1 MNQNHSQKISRED
14 NPKIKFITTK
24 NGISAIDENS
34 KIQILNT
41 GHIVY
46 SGISFDDLEEAL

>member
-1 MNQNHSQKISRED
+1 MNQNHSQKISKED
-14 NPKIKFITTK
+14 NPKIKFVTTK
-24 NGISAIDENS
+24 NGNSAIDENS

-46 SGISFDDLEEAL
+46 SGINLDELEKIS